1 VKGQTPTSAVTASVA
16 SGSTGASYPAH
27 RKQWLAPLSSEAPEL
42 IIAVLF
48 AIRGKGTAAITML
61 ISSKVNQWTLLVG
74 SLPLAYLA
82 GGGGTALVLDGR
94 QIEEM
99 LLTAA
104 QTMMGVAVLLALRFP
119 RWAAWTL
126 LALFLVQFPL
136 TDTNGR
142 LVLAGI
148 YLVFAA
154 AALVWHRQTIIP
166 TLLAPFRPSTSP

>member
-1 VKGQTPTSAVTASVA
+1 
-16 SGSTGASYPAH
+16 
-27 RKQWLAPLSSEAPEL
+27 
-42 IIAVLF
+42 
-48 AIRGKGTAAITML
+48 
-61 ISSKVNQWTLLVG
+61 
-74 SLPLAYLA
+74 
-82 GGGGTALVLDGR
+82 
-94 QIEEM
+94 M

-148 YLVFAA
+148 YLVLAA

-166 TLLAPFRPSTSP
+166 TLLAPFRSSTSSQSTSEHAPGPAPMTSRSDAAPCTPPSPAQAFDQLVWDRRNHSSSPSCPQGAPGSRGAILVS